1 METEHC
7 IDVCNRLLRGERS
20 AIETY
25 DQALEKY
32 GSDPAAETL
41 RRVRDE
47 HARAV
52 ATLEENIRSMG
63 GEPDREAGAWGV
75 FANTVQSAANLFGTN
90 SALEAR
96 NWRKGREERLRK
108 RARGRGRD
116 ERVQA
121 IDPLKS
127 VAEGRGTYRLLEPA
141 SKSRMRF
148 QKDV

>member
-41 RRVRDE
+41 RGVRDE

-63 GEPDREAGAWGV
+63 GEPDGEAGAWGV

-90 SALEAR
+90 SALEAIETGEKAGKSDYE
-96 NWRKGREERLRK
+96 NALE
-108 RARGRGRD
+108 D
-116 ERVQA
+116 EDVMSGCKQMIRSSLLPKVKEH
-121 IDPLKS
+121 IDTLNQLQE
-127 VAEGRGTYRLLEPA
+127 AA
-141 SKSRMRF
+141 
-148 QKDV
+148 